1 MVWVHEPMKLSFAVE
16 GNPALVKAIVQR
28 HRAIQKLFDHHGAHL
43 VVLDFRSGEFLR
55 YEPMGRWQRVPTLE
69 PAGVA

>member
-1 MVWVHEPMKLSFAVE
+1 MPMTVIVE
-16 GNPALVKAIVQR
+16 SKPAFVGAIVQR
-28 HRAIQKLFDHHGAHL
+28 HRALQKLFGAHL
-43 VVLDFRSGEFLR
+43 VVLDFRSGEFLG